1 LAGIILAITTYMVR
15 QAHILPSSGPIK
27 TDLSIM
33 TPISVK
39 DHIIGAPTAP
49 VVFVEYG
56 DIDSQYSK
64 DFQKA
69 MQQLMTEYG
78 ANGKVAWVYRH
89 FPLISEH
96 QYAETHAEAAECAA
110 SVGGANAFWRFIDI
124 AQAYAPDTHQFNPAD
139 YSKVVPAIGISLPDF
154 VECMQK
160 HTFTSA
166 VKEEFDNALAM
177 GASGSPYTVLMV
189 KGQPP
194 VAISGALP
202 YTELKKL
209 VDQSIAKAAK

>member
-1 LAGIILAITTYMVR
+1 
-15 QAHILPSSGPIK
+15 
-27 TDLSIM
+27 
-33 TPISVK
+33 
-39 DHIIGAPTAP
+39 
-49 VVFVEYG
+49 
-56 DIDSQYSK
+56 
-64 DFQKA
+64 
-69 MQQLMTEYG
+69 
-78 ANGKVAWVYRH
+78 
-89 FPLISEH
+89 
-96 QYAETHAEAAECAA
+96 
-110 SVGGANAFWRFIDI
+110 
-124 AQAYAPDTHQFNPAD
+124 
-139 YSKVVPAIGISLPDF
+139 
-154 VECMQK
+154 MQK